1 MTVTE
6 LHPDELLWRE
16 ACGTL
21 SPDER
26 ADLTAHLDR
35 CPVCAMERV
44 VRMEAARARV
54 PSEADHAIAAR
65 LVDRVLAASQQRP
78 VAALRPRWRGQVAVA
93 AALVLFV
100 AGTAIGATALV
111 VRAREQR
118 ADRGSGVAARRLSFA
133 GASSRREP
141 GEVTPAP
148 RVTLV
153 DRPVESA
160 APAGPVPLSHAVSP
174 SRDRRPGDSRRGSR
188 RRRSST
194 LAYAAPG
201 HQGATHRP
209 EEPTP
214 ARPISPAP
222 PVRPSQEEG
231 AQSAPPSSSSPAPS
245 SSPAVESPSPVADP
259 RPYEAPALLRRAEQ
273 ARTARRWADASRA
286 FADLGRR
293 YPGSREEIVGRAL
306 YGQVLLDQLGEPE
319 RALTMFERYL
329 AADPSGALADEARL
343 GRAQA
348 LQRLGRRHDERAAWL
363 ELLRGNPGSLHAAAA
378 RLRLHALDV
387 P

>member
-1 MTVTE
+1 MTVTD

-78 VAALRPRWRGQVAVA
+78 VVALRPGWRRPLAVA
-93 AALVLFV
+93 AALVLCA
-100 AGTAIGATALV
+100 AGTAIAATALV
-111 VRAREQR
+111 VRVREQR
-118 ADRGSGVAARRLSFA
+118 AARGSGVAAPQVSFA
-133 GASSRREP
+133 GASSRRQPREVPPEP
-141 GEVTPAP
+141 PVVSN
-148 RVTLV
+148 R
-153 DRPVESA
+153 RVESA
-160 APAGPVPLSHAVSP
+160 APAGPAPLPHAVSP
-174 SRDRRPGDSRRGSR
+174 SRDRRPGDNRHGLRRG
-188 RRRSST
+188 RSST
-194 LAYAAPG
+194 LAYAAPA
-201 HQGATHRP
+201 HQGATQRL

-214 ARPISPAP
+214 PRPIAPAP
-222 PVRPSQEEG
+222 PVRPLQEEG
-231 AQSAPPSSSSPAPS
+231 AQSAPSPSP
-245 SSPAVESPSPVADP
+245 SPAVEPPSAVADP

-273 ARTARRWADASRA
+273 ARTARRWTDASRA

-293 YPGSREEIVGRAL
+293 YAGSREEIVGRAL
-306 YGQVLLDQLGEPE
+306 FGQLLLDQLGEPE

-378 RLRLHALDV
+378 RLRLHTLDA